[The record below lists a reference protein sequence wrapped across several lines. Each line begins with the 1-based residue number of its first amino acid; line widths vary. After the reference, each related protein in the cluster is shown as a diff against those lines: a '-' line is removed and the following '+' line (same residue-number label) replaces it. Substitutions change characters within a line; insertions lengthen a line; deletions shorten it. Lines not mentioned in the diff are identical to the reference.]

1 MGSCFCL
8 FLLDW
13 CSPLLS
19 FALLP
24 YFPTIARVGRDGRVY
39 EVLSFHL
46 NSRTSR
52 VVSRF
57 FSLDFSFPFSF
68 LLLLL
73 LPPRPLSSA
82 VLLAAVQPVAPNS
95 SSDTAL
101 SITPSNSA
109 LFPRPLLPPPP
120 PRSSSR
126 ATRRGCASSPP
137 GRTARGSPR
146 RTSTSRAPRTRGAA
160 GAAPGRWS
168 RRTRR
173 GRPPPGATRCSR
185 PTAGSTSTTRTTRA
199 T

>member
-109 LFPRPLLPPPP
+109 LFPLQFPFETLIPKAQGWAL
-120 PRSSSR
+120 RS
-126 ATRRGCASSPP
+126 GKHPASEDLN
-137 GRTARGSPR
+137 
-146 RTSTSRAPRTRGAA
+146 TSG
-160 GAAPGRWS
+160 
-168 RRTRR
+168 
-173 GRPPPGATRCSR
+173 
-185 PTAGSTSTTRTTRA
+185 
-199 T
+199 